1 MPVETKGFWNK
12 HFEKIACGA
21 VGVGLALSLLY
32 VSRRVSGGKVEKLLD
47 RIDAVTGKLET
58 DMRKP
63 PPPAKV
69 PQYVAV
75 WEEAYRLVEP
85 GDTPERFWY
94 HWPVYY
100 NTVYMGP
107 DKDFVLKFKEPLS
120 PKSVHLEREDPPG
133 SVITRIEHPVGM
145 DYTQVRV
152 HTGTAGT
159 VRVVGL
165 SGQTPH
171 VQPVVVDP
179 RAGTRAEPPLALK
192 VTPRLGYIEVRWEP
206 NPANRDTVIVQ
217 AYEVYRKSARDVG
230 AEYEKVQQV
239 RVLECE
245 LSEESKRIL
254 KQIASA
260 KKPAG
265 EAKKPTA
272 PGRAAP
278 AGATELWLHMPGLA
292 GGAGAPP
299 GVVPA
304 AAETRPQEETKC
316 LYLWRDT
323 EGIVPGKTFLYKVR
337 TIAYM
342 SFPRE
347 SHFQVAIYDGKT
359 VRRREF
365 SNAIGE
371 EIGGVVQ
378 EPATGALQN
387 FLTGCYLLDCHRA
400 VRQPG
405 GGSFRHRIIF
415 VNPHGEVEQ
424 RWLNETVAPDLWKKP
439 TVEMPTGQPRPGM
452 PPRPGYL
459 PPRPGYPGGEL
470 MHPLRR
476 RP

>member
-1 MPVETKGFWNK
+1 
-12 HFEKIACGA
+12 
-21 VGVGLALSLLY
+21 
-32 VSRRVSGGKVEKLLD
+32 
-47 RIDAVTGKLET
+47 
-58 DMRKP
+58 
-63 PPPAKV
+63 
-69 PQYVAV
+69 
-75 WEEAYRLVEP
+75 
-85 GDTPERFWY
+85 
-94 HWPVYY
+94 
-100 NTVYMGP
+100 
-107 DKDFVLKFKEPLS
+107 
-120 PKSVHLEREDPPG
+120 
-133 SVITRIEHPVGM
+133 
-145 DYTQVRV
+145 
-152 HTGTAGT
+152 
-159 VRVVGL
+159 
-165 SGQTPH
+165 
-171 VQPVVVDP
+171 
-179 RAGTRAEPPLALK
+179 
-192 VTPRLGYIEVRWEP
+192 
-206 NPANRDTVIVQ
+206 
-217 AYEVYRKSARDVG
+217 
-230 AEYEKVQQV
+230 
-239 RVLECE
+239 VLECE

-347 SHFQVAIYDGKT
+347 SEFTKPQMVRAEALRDFKFTGFRGNKLHFQVAIYDGKT